1 MSSASDAI
9 WNRAV
14 DFDIAATLAGDLAA
28 RRVLTFHGMVQNG
41 GFWYAIEVHSTDDEF
56 PLNAIADGYR
66 TLGLEAT
73 AEAVDRAASEYD
85 ETAGIGDEEAWGEA
99 EERVNGE
106 YRIEDEDI
114 LAAIERTHAQEPE
127 LFAPTD

>member
-1 MSSASDAI
+1 MSAQALIAVDVVGDAHPGG
-9 WNRAV
+9 RAV
-14 DFDIAATLAGDLAA
+14 
-28 RRVLTFHGMVQNG
+28 
-41 GFWYAIEVHSTDDEF
+41 
-56 PLNAIADGYR
+56 
-66 TLGLEAT
+66 
-73 AEAVDRAASEYD
+73 